1 MTCAL
6 NTVVVSTN
14 PGAAKILHIPIIKE
28 PSLIIKE
35 SRRRARR
42 DRLQVIYLLLTM
54 FPTTLPSP
62 NSSCTCLARPV
73 NLLGLMEEEILR
85 IYNEECS
92 ILKAVNSDILT
103 LSENKALRKTENHA
117 TYDRTR
123 KVAPMFRTWKVQGLN
138 LQAGYPNL
146 PLWLPLVCPENG
158 DNVRPTL
165 DQTTTV
171 SFTILFNSLRAY
183 RLITR
188 HYMVPD
194 TDSAGNQNTQ

>member
-1 MTCAL
+1 
-6 NTVVVSTN
+6 
-14 PGAAKILHIPIIKE
+14 
-28 PSLIIKE
+28 
-35 SRRRARR
+35 
-42 DRLQVIYLLLTM
+42 
-54 FPTTLPSP
+54 
-62 NSSCTCLARPV
+62 
-73 NLLGLMEEEILR
+73 MEEEILR